1 MPVSLPISAA
11 STGTDLPSAAAAP
24 PPPALDFKARL
35 FRPFD
40 LSTGRGKAVAATVG
54 LRLVANIVHFF
65 LAGLSGSPAWSLWYA
80 ADQLVVTY
88 AVSFIADAAG
98 ERRIWGTKWTVGERF
113 FDMFLG
119 FCGVAHVLYIAF
131 LIFCFVSFAIFFG
144 VTGGSALTVVGA
156 IIVPVGVLAAMPE
169 AEEGGLSL
177 P

>member
-1 MPVSLPISAA
+1 MSVSLPISTA
-11 STGTDLPSAAAAP
+11 SGTSDLPSAAPAAP
-24 PPPALDFKARL
+24 AFDFKARL

-54 LRLVANIVHFF
+54 LRLIANIAHFI
-65 LAGLSGSPAWSLWYA
+65 LAGLSARPAWCLWYV

-98 ERRIWGTKWTVGERF
+98 ERRIWGTKWTVGGRF
-113 FDMFLG
+113 FELFLG
-119 FCGVAHVLYIAF
+119 FCGVVHVLYMAF
-131 LIFCFVSFAIFFG
+131 LIFCVVSFAIFFG
-144 VTGGSALTVVGA
+144 VTGGSVLTVVGA
-156 IIVPVGVLAAMPE
+156 AILPVGFLAAMPE